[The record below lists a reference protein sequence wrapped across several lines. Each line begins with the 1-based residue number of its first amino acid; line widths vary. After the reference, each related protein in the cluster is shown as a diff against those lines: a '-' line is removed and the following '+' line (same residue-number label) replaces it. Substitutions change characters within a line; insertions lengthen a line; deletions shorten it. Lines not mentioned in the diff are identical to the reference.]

1 MGPPPTALFQY
12 IPVFCDS
19 YTILESTEIK
29 RILVRSGLKLEESQL
44 EPLILDNVF
53 VLNDSLVPSPSLF
66 FSNHFVV
73 SQKT

>member
-1 MGPPPTALFQY
+1 MGPSPTALFQY

-29 RILVRSGLKLEESQL
+29 RILVRPGLKIEESQL
-44 EPLILDNVF
+44 EPLIVDNVF
-53 VLNDSLVPSPSLF
+53 VLNDSLVPP
-66 FSNHFVV
+66 FSNHFAV